1 MAAALAVSIREI
13 IMAICRRNIAMIATL
28 SPFIVNYI
36 AIIAIIGIIV
46 MIATIATIANIAVI
60 AIIATIATIGI
71 IAIIGTIAIIAY
83 SPERPFRSRHSTE
96 TAPETVRL
104 HILVRCFGDA
114 EASLTRA
121 GCSLKSGPTGA
132 RRARSRP

>member
-36 AIIAIIGIIV
+36 AII
-46 MIATIATIANIAVI
+46 
-60 AIIATIATIGI
+60 GI

-96 TAPETVRL
+96 TAPETDRL
-104 HILVRCFGDA
+104 HRLVRCFGDA

>member
-1 MAAALAVSIREI
+1 MAAALAVSTREI
-13 IMAICRRNIAMIATL
+13 IMAICRRNIAMIA
-28 SPFIVNYI
+28 
-36 AIIAIIGIIV
+36 IIAV
-46 MIATIATIANIAVI
+46 
-60 AIIATIATIGI
+60 
-71 IAIIGTIAIIAY
+71 IGTIAIIAY

-104 HILVRCFGDA
+104 HRLVRCFGDA
-114 EASLTRA
+114 EASLARA